1 MERLINKRLVSVS
14 ILHFL
19 VDFISV
25 GSLVLAFNYFKD
37 SFAHF
42 SYIFLIYNCLA
53 FLLQPFFG
61 LLIDHFD
68 DERERKAIKAFMLL
82 SIGILLLG
90 YSSIQLFHFSGFRR
104 ANIVLVFVGAVLL
117 GIGNALFHVT
127 GGKEALIQ
135 STKATPGGLF
145 VSTGALG
152 VGLASIMVVVPFAF
166 DLVISFILII
176 PIITIIFTF
185 VYLSTDNV
193 PSIIVYEMRNVKK
206 IKTLITIV
214 VVLCLAIAVRS
225 FLGFYTKV
233 SENLSGWEYTLLF
246 AVAAFFGKAIGG
258 IILDLVGPY
267 FLLGISTI
275 ISVMLSIF
283 NSVPFF
289 SFIFVLSFNMLM
301 PLTLD
306 VLRKCFPNKEGFAF
320 GLAASFL
327 IPGYLLGGALKKY
340 GTQNIVVPIVCF
352 LTGALLVVVYLL
364 YNKVIKNERNN

>member
-19 VDFISV
+19 VDYISV
-25 GSLVLAFNYFKD
+25 GSLVLAFNFFKD
-37 SFAHF
+37 SFAQF

-90 YSSIQLFHFSGFRR
+90 YSLMQLSCFSAFWR
-104 ANIVLVFVGAVLL
+104 NIVAVFVGTVLL
-117 GIGNALFHVT
+117 GIGNALFHVA

-135 STKATPGGLF
+135 STKASPGGLF

-152 VGLASIMVVVPFAF
+152 VGLASIMLVVPFSNGLKF
-166 DLVISFILII
+166 SFILII

-185 VYLSTDNV
+185 VYYCTDNV

-206 IKTLITIV
+206 IKALITIV

-267 FLLGISTI
+267 FLIGISTI

-327 IPGYLLGGALKKY
+327 IPGYLLGGALKNY